1 MPDVDTADHV
11 LHGPTGE
18 AWVVAC
24 VQNER
29 LSWCGW
35 PEGTADLADCT
46 LAKKAA
52 PEERDKLLREMADGP
67 SARRER
73 TTTSSGCCS
82 STGFHSGTK
91 PLDIIA

>member
-1 MPDVDTADHV
+1 MPDIDTADHV

-18 AWVVAC
+18 TWVVAC

-46 LAKKAA
+46 LVKKAA
-52 PEERDKLLREMADGP
+52 PEERDKLLREMADMN
-67 SARRER
+67 SSDHRCRYAKRRLEEMEMKN
-73 TTTSSGCCS
+73 G
-82 STGFHSGTK
+82 
-91 PLDIIA
+91 